1 MTREQADRDIK
12 EHTKQVERENLNLRE
27 RNIEVERDLALMRI
41 ELEEMETKNH
51 DLLDKNSD
59 LEDKI
64 EELYRETS
72 HLEQLNQEIDNLKCE
87 NLKVKTEC
95 EDADM
100 MKNNLHSRLVDSEKE
115 IYKLNNFLQ
124 ECELEIKR
132 LKASSAEKCND
143 CEKRT
148 ESLNAL
154 EKHVVGQ
161 HEPSSDYCEYK
172 SLKEKNSKENVSS
185 RQLDVD
191 VPSTSNCGKC
201 ERDNTA
207 ECDLKA
213 HIELDHEYSCDLC
226 DFRAS
231 IRSEIDNHES
241 SHHNFFCEECNNIF
255 RTQNK
260 LKIHT
265 CKLEV
270 VNPECGSLYSKAWL
284 DANGCNS
291 IFCSNLSQEIA
302 VLHSEQCVANTKT
315 CCWIP
320 YTLSVNTDS
329 ITHLEID
336 EYTYENKTGYREIL
350 WATLSAHTK

>member
-1 MTREQADRDIK
+1 MKMTSENSANFACGQILFSLKSSQLNYIVKETPYSAYITIRKKFLKSFEQSEANIVNRIMTREQADRDLK

-59 LEDKI
+59 IEDKI
-64 EELYRETS
+64 EDLYRETS
-72 HLEQLNQEIDNLKCE
+72 HIEQLNQEIDNLKCE

-124 ECELEIKR
+124 QCELEMKR
-132 LKASSAEKCND
+132 LEASSAEKCND
-143 CEKRT
+143 CEKRS

-154 EKHVVGQ
+154 EKHVVSQ
-161 HEPSSDYCEYK
+161 HEPSSDDCEYT
-172 SLKEKNSKENVSS
+172 SLKEKNSKGNVSS

-213 HIELDHEYSCDLC
+213 HTELDHEYSCDL
-226 DFRAS
+226 
-231 IRSEIDNHES
+231 
-241 SHHNFFCEECNNIF
+241 
-255 RTQNK
+255 
-260 LKIHT
+260 
-265 CKLEV
+265 
-270 VNPECGSLYSKAWL
+270 
-284 DANGCNS
+284 
-291 IFCSNLSQEIA
+291 
-302 VLHSEQCVANTKT
+302 
-315 CCWIP
+315 
-320 YTLSVNTDS
+320 
-329 ITHLEID
+329 
-336 EYTYENKTGYREIL
+336 
-350 WATLSAHTK
+350 